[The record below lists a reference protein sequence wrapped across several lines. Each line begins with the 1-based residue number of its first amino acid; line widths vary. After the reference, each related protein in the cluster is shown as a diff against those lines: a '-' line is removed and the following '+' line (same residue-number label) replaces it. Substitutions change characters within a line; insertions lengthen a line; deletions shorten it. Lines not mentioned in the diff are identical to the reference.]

1 MKNQMAN
8 ILKKFKAVLYGPL
21 FCLVLALPL
30 TLVSCEDDPILEEID
45 IRTKGGSYGKM
56 SFSDS
61 TEYAINPEENP
72 ELF

>member
-1 MKNQMAN
+1 MSHN
-8 ILKKFKAVLYGPL
+8 LKKIKAILCGPL
-21 FCLVLALPL
+21 LCLVLILPL

-45 IRTKGGSYGKM
+45 MRTKGGSYGKM

-61 TEYAINPEENP
+61 TEYKINPEENP